1 MEPTFGESLRQFSGS
16 SPYIEHTAMGGRRK
30 PIQHG
35 VVESRPYLWHQV
47 PFLRRFGSVRF
58 IDGMAIELPKEC

>member
-1 MEPTFGESLRQFSGS
+1 
-16 SPYIEHTAMGGRRK
+16 MGGRRK